1 MRNRYGTGLF
11 TFWNPLTWN
20 LKTLRKF
27 GCLRELFCVL
37 ALFVGSV
44 GGVVYTLVDGLFFL
58 RPGVKPIMRTAVR
71 PIVNLIAKRASFA
84 IASAGVTHTMSV
96 SGKVK
101 FLCALSL
108 HTILCVTGEFPS
120 VGWDTWHRVYC
131 SALSG
136 HKCYT
141 TWHWHVYKQ
150 FLIRLNLAPASL
162 IMIFFSRITPP
173 RHRFTDCFTSTS

>member
-84 IASAGVTHTMSV
+84 IVSAGVTHTMYV
-96 SGKVK
+96 SGKK
-101 FLCALSL
+101 SSCARCLCTPFCALLVNFQVSAGIRGIVASCLLQRALGSQML
-108 HTILCVTGEFPS
+108 HHLALACLLTISYTLEF
-120 VGWDTWHRVYC
+120 G
-131 SALSG
+131 A
-136 HKCYT
+136 
-141 TWHWHVYKQ
+141 
-150 FLIRLNLAPASL
+150 
-162 IMIFFSRITPP
+162 RITYYDILLSNYAATP
-173 RHRFTDCFTSTS
+173 